1 MESIR
6 PSELAERLQRGDNLV
21 LLDVRR
27 HNELEICVLPN
38 IVHLPLSDLDQ
49 GRHRLDPDGI
59 IVCICHH
66 GTRSAHACTMLE
78 SYGFD
83 DIINLTGGMELWAQE
98 VDPTMA
104 RY

>member
-6 PSELAERLQRGDNLV
+6 PSELAERLQRGDKLV

-38 IVHLPLSDLDQ
+38 VVHLPLSDLDQ
-49 GRHRLDPDGI
+49 GHHILDPDDV

-66 GTRSAHACTMLE
+66 GIRSAQACTMLE

-83 DIINLTGGMELWAQE
+83 GVINLTGGMELWAQE
-98 VDPTMA
+98 MDPEMA